1 MPRYNVL
8 ITADTT
14 VSTTV
19 DVEADTPEAAEQKAL
34 QEAHE
39 FGWRFDWVRDE
50 GVCSDPYVADPGN
63 SAELDNPTE

>member
-8 ITADTT
+8 ITADAT

-19 DVEADTPEAAEQKAL
+19 DVEAASPEEAEAKAL
-34 QEAHE
+34 QEAFE

-50 GVCSDPYVADPGN
+50 GVCSDPYLADPGN
-63 SAELDNPTE
+63 SATLEVT